1 VPAMPAGRARAVA
14 IAVIVLLVIPLVV
27 AAVTL
32 HSPRW
37 YPTLDLAMTELRVRD
52 VGGADTPLVGLPG
65 RIGTLEQQGSHPGP
79 ISFYALAPTYR
90 ALGSSAWALQV
101 GALVLVASVGLAA
114 MALALGYGFS
124 VLSEPWNPY
133 MPLFFWLAFLIAC
146 WGMAVGDR
154 WCAPI
159 AVVLASFCAQTHL
172 PYVGLTVGLG
182 LGSLAVGILLERH
195 ELSWRDWLA
204 PLGVAVVAGLVLWSP
219 VVADQLVHDP
229 GNARMIVDHFRDPPE
244 DPVGLRDG
252 LHVILVHL
260 DLTSMGGLTSGG
272 SGSLVDSS
280 YDPKGPVGPGLALLA
295 VWVASVVVAW
305 RSRLERLLRLDLVIA
320 GGLVLAVVSAGNIFG
335 KIWYYLTLWAYG
347 LTALIVL
354 AVAATAATVL
364 EGRLVPERRETWQRA
379 SLVGLV
385 VLIAMGSVALTVK
398 ALDAPEPSPLLS
410 RGLALVLPDT
420 IEGLEEG
427 KGAATGPD
435 GRYVVTWSD
444 ALFIGSQ
451 GYGLVSEL
459 ERAGLDVGV
468 RDWAKAPVTPQR
480 VIPPDEVTAV
490 VHFASGDYIGQWLAK
505 PGVEVLAQADPRTPA
520 EREEYEAL
528 EAAVAADLEQSGL
541 GDIVPL
547 LSGNL
552 FGASLDPRL
561 SDAQLDDIERLLE
574 LGLPVAVLVAPPD
587 VAPL

>member
-1 VPAMPAGRARAVA
+1 
-14 IAVIVLLVIPLVV
+14 
-27 AAVTL
+27 
-32 HSPRW
+32 
-37 YPTLDLAMTELRVRD
+37 MT
-52 VGGADTPLVGLPG
+52 
-65 RIGTLEQQGSHPGP
+65 
-79 ISFYALAPTYR
+79 
-90 ALGSSAWALQV
+90 
-101 GALVLVASVGLAA
+101 
-114 MALALGYGFS
+114 LALGYGFS

-133 MPLFFWLAFLIAC
+133 MPLFSWLAFLIAC
-146 WGMAVGDR
+146 WGMTAGDR
-154 WCAPI
+154 WCAPV

-195 ELSWRDWLA
+195 EISWRAWLA
-204 PLGVAVVAGLVLWSP
+204 PLGVALAAGLVLWSP
-219 VVADQLVHDP
+219 VAADQIARDP
-229 GNARMIVDHFRDPPE
+229 GNARLIIDHFRDPPE
-244 DPVGLRDG
+244 DPVGFRAG

-260 DLTSMGGLTSGG
+260 DLTSMGGVTSGG

-280 YDPKGPVGPGLALLA
+280 YDPDGPVGPGLVLLA

-305 RSRLERLLRLDLVIA
+305 RARLERLLRLDLVIA
-320 GGLVLAVVSAGNIFG
+320 GGLVLAVVSASSIFG

-347 LTALIVL
+347 LTALVVL
-354 AVAATAATVL
+354 AIGTTAASVL
-364 EGRLVPERRETWQRA
+364 ERRLTPERRDTWQRV
-379 SLVGLV
+379 SLGGL
-385 VLIAMGSVALTVK
+385 LAMIAIGSVTLTVK
-398 ALDAPEPSPLLS
+398 ALDTPEPSPLLS

-420 IEGLEEG
+420 IEGLVAG
-427 KGAATGPD
+427 TGAATGPE

-480 VIPPDEVTAV
+480 VIPDDEVTAV
-490 VHFASGDYIGQWLAK
+490 VHFASGDFIDQWLAK
-505 PGVEVLAQADPRTPA
+505 PGVEVLVQADPRTPA
-520 EREEYEAL
+520 ERQEFDEL
-528 EAAVAADLEQSGL
+528 EAAVAADLEDSGL

-561 SDAQLDDIERLLE
+561 SDEQLDDIERLLE